1 MATNI
6 QIRHDSAA
14 NWSLHN
20 PILLSGEIG
29 FETSSNFF
37 KIGDG
42 VSRWNSLSYVLP
54 PSQFIPGLFSKIV
67 KQNNQNIVLDSEW
80 YSINELSFEAEA
92 NKNYRIQSYIKINTN
107 YYSSF
112 NASFL
117 FGINS
122 PIGSSGILTNEIIS
136 NSTRPKGNYL
146 IETDYGTS
154 INLES
159 HAENEYFYFYIDG
172 IVKTSSSGIISLKTK
187 QSRIYPM
194 DFSST
199 IVSGSYLIYKIE

>member
-54 PSQFIPGLFSKIV
+54 PSQPII
-67 KQNNQNIVLDSEW
+67 KQNNQNIAFDSNW
-80 YSINELSFEAEA
+80 YAIDELSFEAEA
-92 NKNYRIQSYIKINTN
+92 NKNYRIQSYIKININ
-107 YYSSF
+107 YYSAF
-112 NASFL
+112 FINFL

-122 PIGSSGILTNEIIS
+122 PNGSSGVIVNEMVSNIS
-136 NSTRPKGNYL
+136 RPKGNYL
-146 IETDYGTS
+146 IATDYGVPIT
-154 INLES
+154 IES
-159 HAENEYFYFYIDG
+159 HPENEYIYFYLDG
-172 IVKTSSSGIISLKTK
+172 IVKTISSGTISLKIK
-187 QSRIYPM
+187 ESLIYPI
-194 DFSST
+194 DFESN